1 MILLSDHFHSIVI
14 TSPGFC
20 KKISKNVHF
29 LLSQDKHEQGEAEL
43 SLWIPVS
50 MAMPGAAEMA
60 DPSQKV
66 MGANLDS
73 CDDQHRPLA

>member
-1 MILLSDHFHSIVI
+1 MNREKQS
-14 TSPGFC
+14 
-20 KKISKNVHF
+20 
-29 LLSQDKHEQGEAEL
+29 

-60 DPSQKV
+60 GPSQKV